1 LQPFS
6 DLRGIVDKESKG
18 DLTMKQQKLTDY
30 KPGYPKKALKSAALA
45 AAAIMTIGAAAG
57 CRLAPVQTT
66 GLVPMEEPGIEETVP
81 PEELQTEGY
90 IAYEPTPKPEELELM
105 GDVAVIDDMP

>member
-1 LQPFS
+1 
-6 DLRGIVDKESKG
+6 
-18 DLTMKQQKLTDY
+18 MKQQKLTDY

-45 AAAIMTIGAAAG
+45 AAAIMSIGAAAG